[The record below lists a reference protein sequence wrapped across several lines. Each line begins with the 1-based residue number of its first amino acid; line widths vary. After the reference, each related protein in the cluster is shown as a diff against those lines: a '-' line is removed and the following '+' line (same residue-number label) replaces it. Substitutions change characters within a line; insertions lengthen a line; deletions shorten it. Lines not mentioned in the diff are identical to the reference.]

1 MESEAHPVGYSLQ
14 KGGRRMEDEQNTVNK
29 DVILR
34 CKDLNKEYTSGLVR
48 TKTVLGAKNASF
60 DINRGEIV
68 ALAGESGSGKS
79 TIAKMILRLIEPSS
93 GTITLNGKN
102 INSYS
107 IREYYRQVQAVFQDP
122 YSAFNPFYKV
132 DHVIDRAFGLRKDNP
147 DADERR
153 EIIESTFM
161 SIGLNPKEV
170 LGRYPHELSGG
181 QMQRLLIGRALLIGS
196 QLLIADEPTSMID
209 ASTRAGVL
217 NLLLNLKDEKDL
229 SVLFITHDIG
239 QAQYISERVLIMK
252 EGEIVEQG
260 SVHDVFTKPEH
271 PYTKELLA
279 AVPSLYEKWDE
290 VA

>member
-1 MESEAHPVGYSLQ
+1 
-14 KGGRRMEDEQNTVNK
+14 MEDEQNTVNK

-34 CKDLNKEYTSGLVR
+34 CKDLTKEYTSGLVR